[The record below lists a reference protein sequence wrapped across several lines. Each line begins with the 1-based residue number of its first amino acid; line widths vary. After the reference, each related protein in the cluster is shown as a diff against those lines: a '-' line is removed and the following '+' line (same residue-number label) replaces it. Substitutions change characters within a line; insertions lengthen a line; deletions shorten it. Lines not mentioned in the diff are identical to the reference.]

1 MKFIRYFLMEWAHY
15 PSFKAFYDELK
26 VGEKMKFIRYFLM
39 EWAHYPSFK
48 AFYDERPQL
57 KQHFI
62 DKGEKFPKSRFHFAF
77 EAARARWK
85 HRDMYSRK
93 CTGNCEQC
101 KLKHC

>member
-1 MKFIRYFLMEWAHY
+1 MKA
-15 PSFKAFYDELK
+15 
-26 VGEKMKFIRYFLM
+26 GEKMKFIRYFLM